1 MSGPIVSCKS
11 LEDIFNAL
19 NVAWE
24 VKRPDP
30 KPGRILPGSL
40 IQLDSEWKTNRDPVN
55 QDRAALNRQQI
66 EDISLVQYDNTGAI
80 ALRLKTASP
89 VKLIIQSIDEAMGL
103 VSAYLDGA
111 IRLFGLSRNNNRF
124 TILEKR
130 NRADQVQEWQL
141 FTANAKA
148 LAKIDVKGIYSRQDG
163 TLQARILPT
172 VTGAMPQM
180 DGKTSL
186 HINTIYNGLPQES
199 KTIFEENLGF
209 GF

>member
-1 MSGPIVSCKS
+1 MSVPIVSCKS
-11 LEDIFNAL
+11 LEDIFQVL
-19 NVAWE
+19 NLAWDAE
-24 VKRPDP
+24 RPVP
-30 KPGRILPGSL
+30 KPGRVLPGSL
-40 IQLDSEWKTNRDPVN
+40 IKLDSQWKINRDPVN

-66 EDISLVQYDNTGAI
+66 EDISLVQYDGDAI

-89 VKLIIQSIDEAMGL
+89 VKLIIESIDEAMGL

-111 IRLFGLSRNNNRF
+111 IRLFGLSRNKNRF

-148 LAKIDVKGIYSRQDG
+148 LARIDVKGKYSRQDK
-163 TLQARILPT
+163 TLQARLLPT

-180 DGKTSL
+180 DGKTSQHL
-186 HINTIYNGLPQES
+186 NTIYDGLPQES